1 MRQIV
6 KNIQK
11 ILTFPFKFLLNLIRM
26 YLKKLE
32 IQGFKS
38 FASKTVLEFPDAT
51 KDDKGI
57 TAIVGP
63 NGSGKSNISD
73 AIRWILGEQSMKTLR
88 GKKTEDLIFSGSDKK
103 TRLGFA
109 EASLHLDNSSRLTE
123 IEYDEIIIAR
133 RVYRDGESEYL
144 LNKKSVRLTDIL
156 MMLAKA
162 KFAQKTYSV
171 IGQGMIDSILTA
183 SSAEKKDFFDEAAG
197 VKEYQIKREQSLNK
211 LKNTQIN
218 LQQVDIMLNEI
229 EPRLKSL
236 TRQVKRLEKREE
248 IEKELK
254 DLQIKYYSKLTSEIQ
269 EKIKLTQATELEI
282 SPKIKKLQTE
292 LFDIQKKLDNAAK
305 ETKRSEI
312 FTTLQNE
319 LNKLLGQKN
328 NLLREQAVLKG
339 KLDIEYTKS
348 GQINLVWLD
357 KRKDAVQN
365 RINELN
371 LELQQQSSNQQDDSA
386 VKEKRDKLQ
395 KAELEID
402 RLKGKIDE
410 LKHGGN
416 KLNDEEIKDSLRDI
430 AEEQRK
436 LVEKFN
442 NANSLE
448 EFKELK
454 NSIQDIYQKIFTLR
468 EKFIISKDTQHIV
481 EELNQVQNS
490 LEALQNEKRNLLEEI
505 NETNVA
511 LKVGQ
516 NKKILLEQELI
527 REKEELEKIKIELE
541 KTAIKE
547 DTESQ
552 EEEIKKQN
560 EKIEE
565 EIKKLDVGIN
575 KSQEKIN
582 DFNKEEEEKKSAL
595 IELQRQY
602 GIKQNELNIHN
613 NRLNEINI
621 EITKFA
627 TKNESLLEEAKE
639 ELKDVNLLI
648 KNFQEEINR
657 DYLYNQI
664 QQSKH
669 QLELIGGIDEE
680 VVKEYKQIKER
691 YEFLHNQTTDLKA
704 AIISLEEIIEKLDIA
719 IKKEFNISFE
729 KINSEFEKY
738 FKILFNGGKAKLVK
752 ITQEETNQEKTE
764 KEIALQEIEKMNQE
778 KTKDDDIRKKF
789 KKIDIYAGVEIQATP
804 PSKKVSN
811 INMLSGGERAL
822 ISIALICAI
831 ISCNPSPFVVLDEVD
846 AALDE
851 ANSERFAAILND
863 LAHKTQFIAITHNR
877 ATMRQAKILY
887 GVTMSSDGVS
897 KLLSIKFSDELA
909 KAGLKQGGVF

>member
-1 MRQIV
+1 
-6 KNIQK
+6 
-11 ILTFPFKFLLNLIRM
+11 M

-32 IQGFKS
+32 IHGFKS
-38 FASKTVLEFPDAT
+38 FASKTALEFPDAK

-63 NGSGKSNISD
+63 NGSGKSNTAD

-88 GKKTEDLIFSGSDKK
+88 GKSTADLIFSGSDKK

-109 EASLHLDNSSRLTE
+109 EASLHLDNTSRIAD
-123 IEYDEIIIAR
+123 IEYEEIVITR
-133 RVYRDGESEYL
+133 RIYRNGESEYL
-144 LNKKSVRLTDIL
+144 LNKKPVRLADIL

-183 SSAEKKDFFDEAAG
+183 SASEKKEFFDEAAG
-197 VKEYQIKREQSLNK
+197 VKEYQIKRDQSLNK
-211 LKNTQIN
+211 LKSTQIN

-248 IEKELK
+248 IEKELQ
-254 DLQIKYYSKLTSEIQ
+254 DAQIKYYSKLASEIQ
-269 EKIKLTQATELEI
+269 EKIKIEMEKEHEI
-282 SPKIKKLQTE
+282 SPRIKELQEKLVN
-292 LFDIQKKLDNAAK
+292 IQKKLNDVATQTA
-305 ETKRSEI
+305 RSEA
-312 FTTLQNE
+312 FTNLQSE

-348 GQINLVWLD
+348 GQINMVWLD
-357 KRKDAVQN
+357 KRKEGVQN

-371 LELQQQSSNQQDDSA
+371 VQLQQQNPVQDDSMI
-386 VKEKRDKLQ
+386 KEKQDKLQ
-395 KAELEID
+395 KVEMEID

-430 AEEQRK
+430 VEEQRK

-442 NANSLE
+442 NANTLE

-454 NSIQDIYQKIFTLR
+454 NSIQEIYQKISTLR
-468 EKFIISKDTQHIV
+468 EKFILSKDTQHIV
-481 EELNQVQNS
+481 DELKQVQDT
-490 LEALQNEKRNLLEEI
+490 LETFQNEKRNLLEEI
-505 NETNVA
+505 HEATVA

-516 NKKILLEQELI
+516 NKKTLLEQELT
-527 REKEELEKIKIELE
+527 REKEEMKKIKQELE
-541 KTAIKE
+541 KNVVQE
-547 DTESQ
+547 DTGNQ
-552 EEEIKKQN
+552 EEEIRKQN

-565 EIKKLDVGIN
+565 EIKKLDVEIN
-575 KSQEKIN
+575 KSQDKIN
-582 DFNKEEEEKKSAL
+582 DFNKEEEYKKNVL
-595 IELQRQY
+595 IDLQRQY
-602 GIKQNELNIHN
+602 GIKQNDLNIQN

-621 EITKFA
+621 ELTKL
-627 TKNESLLEEAKE
+627 TTRHEGLMEEVRE
-639 ELKDVNLLI
+639 ELQDINLLI
-648 KNFQEEINR
+648 KNFSEEINR

-664 QQSKH
+664 QQLKH

-680 VVKEYKQIKER
+680 VVREYTQIKER
-691 YEFLHNQTTDLKA
+691 YEFLDAQTKDLKE
-704 AIISLEEIIEKLDIA
+704 AIISLEEIIEKLDNT
-719 IKKEFNISFE
+719 IKKEFNVSFE
-729 KINSEFEKY
+729 KINGEFEKY
-738 FKILFNGGKAKLVK
+738 FKILFNGGKARLVK
-752 ITQEETNQEKTE
+752 ITQEEVNQEKTE
-764 KEIALQEIEKMNQE
+764 KELALQEIEKMNQE
-778 KTKDDDIRKKF
+778 KTESKEENKEYDIRKKF
-789 KKIDIYAGVEIQATP
+789 RKTNIYSGVEVQAAP
-804 PSKKVSN
+804 PGKKVSN

-822 ISIALICAI
+822 TSISLICAI

-863 LAHKTQFIAITHNR
+863 LSHKTQFIAITHNR
-877 ATMRQAKILY
+877 ATMRQAKVLY
-887 GVTMSSDGVS
+887 GVTMASDGVS
-897 KLLSIKFSDELA
+897 KLLSIRLED
-909 KAGLKQGGVF
+909 GLKQAK